1 MRFGSFQD
9 VLLENHQRLS
19 KRYFAGQ
26 HTGSR
31 TGETSFRFGSC
42 LGSCVE
48 RCGEAEQEYSASD
61 TYMGLLP

>member
-26 HTGSR
+26 QPPRRIQDWRNILSLRFMSGVMRGEVRRSR
-31 TGETSFRFGSC
+31 TGVTPLALHAR
-42 LGSCVE
+42 
-48 RCGEAEQEYSASD
+48 
-61 TYMGLLP
+61 